1 MLACSAVGDTVNT
14 ASRMESNSIKNCIHM
29 SEVAAVQLQAQCALL
44 NNPVSTLLR
53 CRGEIEIKGIVPRS
67 LPVAPDF

>member
-1 MLACSAVGDTVNT
+1 
-14 ASRMESNSIKNCIHM
+14 MESNSIKNCIHM